1 MSMCRFPG
9 GVRRRRGVLTP
20 SRRRSAACYK
30 PSMRDRTDLPL
41 WRRLPTPSAEAKL
54 LASILVVMF
63 IVAIAVDNSQRD
75 TVDQL

>member
-1 MSMCRFPG
+1 
-9 GVRRRRGVLTP
+9 
-20 SRRRSAACYK
+20 
-30 PSMRDRTDLPL
+30 MRDRTDLPL